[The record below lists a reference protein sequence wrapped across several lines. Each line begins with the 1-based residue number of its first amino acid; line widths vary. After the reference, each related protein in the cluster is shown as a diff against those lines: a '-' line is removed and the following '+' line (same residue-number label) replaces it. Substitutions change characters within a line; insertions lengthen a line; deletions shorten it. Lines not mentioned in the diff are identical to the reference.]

1 MRTWAALPILCG
13 SITAQAADVGEIAVV
28 ADPGNVLSAI
38 SLPTSTYLERSACAF
53 YADHQDRYDALFVFT
68 NRTLNAFTR
77 NQQGWPVKRAALG
90 LGRDLWPERSERF
103 CSPRLRH
110 AVKMGDIGSFSD
122 DPDARYTAV
131 PTFTLT
137 GVQLMAHELG
147 HQWMAAISFLDGN
160 GQRRCLLRGY
170 VGGEEPVGP
179 IGDACDGQPLS
190 AFNLHWSYYF
200 STGSVMYGNE
210 LRELGGGRFEAS
222 SPNPKYSPL
231 DQYLMGL
238 RGPEEVPPL
247 FLVETGPLSPESTEF
262 PLPAGQTEIIEG
274 ERLDFTVADIIRA
287 EGPRDPPR
295 DHCHWKAAFVLIHD
309 PAQPPSAA
317 EIARVDR
324 YRQRFESFYAEATD
338 RRGSFDTTL
347 AGTGAGT
354 PECPA
359 VGPPLRDAGI
369 AADASPDASPV
380 DAGEASEDRGPTDRG
395 PSPGPFPGDAGL
407 PRSEQEP
414 KVLGLDDACACRDAS
429 PPGATPPSTAL
440 VLCGLWILR
449 RRSSTQR

>member
-1 MRTWAALPILCG
+1 MRPWVVLPIFCWA
-13 SITAQAADVGEIAVV
+13 TAARAADVGEIAVI

-38 SLPTSTYLERSACAF
+38 SIPTSTYLERAACAF
-53 YADHQDRYDALFVFT
+53 YADHQDRYDAIFVYT
-68 NRTLNAFTR
+68 NRTLNAFNR

-110 AVKMGDIGSFSD
+110 AVKMGDIGSFPD

-147 HQWMAAISFLDGN
+147 HQWMAAISFLDGS
-160 GQRRCLLRGY
+160 GRRRCLLRGY
-170 VGGEEPVGP
+170 TGGEEPGGP
-179 IGDACDGQPLS
+179 IGNECDGQPLS
-190 AFNLHWSYYF
+190 SFNLHWSYFF

-210 LRELGGGRFEAS
+210 LRDLGGGRFEVS
-222 SPNPKYSPL
+222 SPNPKFSPL

-238 RGPEEVPPL
+238 RAPEEVPPL
-247 FLVETGPLSPESTEF
+247 FLLETGALSPESTEF

-309 PAQPPSAA
+309 PDQPPTAA

-347 AGTGAGT
+347 KGSGIGT

-359 VGPPLRDAGI
+359 VGPPILDAGI
-369 AADASPDASPV
+369 RPDASPDATTSDDAEV
-380 DAGEASEDRGPTDRG
+380 DDDRGSTDRG
-395 PSPGPFPGDAGL
+395 SNPAPSVDDAG
-407 PRSEQEP
+407 PPAQQEP
-414 KVLGLDDACACRDAS
+414 KVLGLEDACACRDTGGAN
-429 PPGATPPSTAL
+429 ATPGSFAL
-440 VLCGLWILR
+440 LACGLWIHR
-449 RRSSTQR
+449 RRSSTRR

>member
-1 MRTWAALPILCG
+1 MRPWAALPILCWA
-13 SITAQAADVGEIAVV
+13 TNAQAADVGEIAVI

-38 SLPTSTYLERSACAF
+38 SLPTSTYLERTACAF
-53 YADHQDRYDALFVFT
+53 YVDHQDRYDALFVFT
-68 NRTLNAFTR
+68 NRTLNAFNR

-147 HQWMAAISFLDGN
+147 HQWMAAVSFLDGN

-170 VGGEEPVGP
+170 VGGEEPGGP

-210 LRELGGGRFEAS
+210 LGDLGGGRFEAS

-295 DHCHWKAAFVLIHD
+295 DHCHWKAAFVLVHD
-309 PAQPPSAA
+309 PAQPPTAA

-347 AGTGAGT
+347 AGNGPGT
-354 PECPA
+354 AECPA
-359 VGPPLRDAGI
+359 VGAPRDAGVALDANSD
-369 AADASPDASPV
+369 AAIVDVGQVDDDRGSADLGLVLPPTPR
-380 DAGEASEDRGPTDRG
+380 DAGAS
-395 PSPGPFPGDAGL
+395 GDL
-407 PRSEQEP
+407 EP
-414 KVLGLDDACACRDAS
+414 KVFGLDDACACRDTITTRT
-429 PPGATPPSTAL
+429 TPSAL
-440 VLCGLWILR
+440 ALLLLGLWSLR
-449 RRSSTQR
+449 RRTCTRR